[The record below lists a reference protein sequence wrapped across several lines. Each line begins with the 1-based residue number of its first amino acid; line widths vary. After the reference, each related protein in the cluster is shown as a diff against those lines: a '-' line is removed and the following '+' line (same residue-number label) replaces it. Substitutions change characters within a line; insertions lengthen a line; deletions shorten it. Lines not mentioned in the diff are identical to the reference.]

1 MGQGFVAVVTRALW
15 ELLVVNV
22 APTALISLFEEV
34 ARLWLATTLELT
46 LSLASSSVCRIT
58 DFPGLPVVQ
67 KKVCDSLKQST
78 TSILHTMRQPW
89 GVHKSVFFSVTEI
102 KVNLGHTVVKMQC
115 GVKKEYWIC

>member
-46 LSLASSSVCRIT
+46 LSIASSSVCCIT

-78 TSILHTMRQPW
+78 ASILHTMRQPW
-89 GVHKSVFFSVTEI
+89 GVHKSLCSSLLL
-102 KVNLGHTVVKMQC
+102 K
-115 GVKKEYWIC
+115 

>member
-1 MGQGFVAVVTRALW
+1 MAVVTRALW

-46 LSLASSSVCRIT
+46 LSIASSSVCCIT

-78 TSILHTMRQPW
+78 ASILHTMRQPW
-89 GVHKSVFFSVTEI
+89 GGSQISVFFSVTEI

-115 GVKKEYWIC
+115 GVKKEYWTC